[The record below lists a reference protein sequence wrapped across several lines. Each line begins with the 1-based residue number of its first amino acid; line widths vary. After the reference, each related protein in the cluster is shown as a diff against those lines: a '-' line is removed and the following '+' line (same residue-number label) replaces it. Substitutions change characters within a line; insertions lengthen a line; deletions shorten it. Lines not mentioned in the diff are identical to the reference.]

1 MISPTPSS
9 LNVWTTSSTRSTY
22 PISVHS
28 LFAFDQ
34 AVFTNDYVRV
44 AKHLSR
50 FVEAYTVFRHVSAIV
65 AVVPFEPDCHYVY
78 TA

>member
-1 MISPTPSS
+1 
-9 LNVWTTSSTRSTY
+9 
-22 PISVHS
+22 VHS